1 MADPKNEPGKTSSN
15 DKRTT
20 GAETGAGAKVSA
32 GTSVGNIGE
41 APMPHAHEDTK
52 PAQSATL
59 ASHTSKP
66 LGGQSGQGAEGR
78 GHSTEQQ
85 NQGSSGKNQ
94 SSQAQASS
102 GREQEAKSGGG
113 ARQTTEGARQR
124 AGDMYEDASEWAQ
137 DTYERASSW
146 ASDMYEGRSGRMS
159 RMRDSSMR
167 RFGNVRG
174 GVQQYVAENPMVVG
188 IVGLAAGLVL
198 GALLPRT
205 RREDEFFGEWADE
218 VRNQGLRYAR
228 EAANMGRDY
237 VEETFSGDDSRFSRH
252 ESEFGS
258 PDQPGANRH

>member
-20 GAETGAGAKVSA
+20 GAESGAGAKVSA

-85 NQGSSGKNQ
+85 SQGSAGKNQ
-94 SSQAQASS
+94 SSQAQAGS
-102 GREQEAKSGGG
+102 GREQEGTSGG
-113 ARQTTEGARQR
+113 GARQR
-124 AGDMYEDASEWAQ
+124 AGDMYEDAGAWAQ
-137 DTYERASSW
+137 DTYERASGW
-146 ASDMYEGRSGRMS
+146 ASDMYEGQSGRMG

-174 GVQQYVAENPMVVG
+174 GVQQYVTENPMVVG
-188 IVGLAAGLVL
+188 IVGLAAGLLL

-237 VEETFSGDDSRFSRH
+237 VEETFSGDDSRFSGR